1 MEKWTSG
8 IRYTAELIV
17 GQLAEITTIDA
28 YVTPEDNVEEQFKEF
43 FEKHKEDRI
52 IVFTDLMGGSVNQK
66 LMEYAKQDNVTL
78 VTGTNLP
85 VLMQVMLA
93 DDDVSEEE
101 IETYIEE
108 ARGELQMVQ
117 MHAKPKKEADAAAQS
132 QKKAAAVQEK
142 KAAQPANYENST
154 AKISALRVDD
164 RLIHGEVVTAWTPTF
179 KANKI
184 IIIDDEVAKDTFNVR
199 VVKALAPA
207 GTKVIVYNVEKAA
220 EKLMVQGVP
229 GERLLLLAKTP
240 TTYNRL
246 IKAGVPLKE
255 VNLGGA
261 GIRGERQPFI
271 NNVALNPEEVLAC
284 EEMQKAGVNVYYQLV
299 PEQSVVKID
308 DALKKAKDN
317 FGL

>member
-1 MEKWTSG
+1 M
-8 IRYTAELIV
+8 AEMRNV
-17 GQLAEITTIDA
+17 VLA
-28 YVTPEDNVEEQFKEF
+28 
-43 FEKHKEDRI
+43 
-52 IVFTDLMGGSVNQK
+52 
-66 LMEYAKQDNVTL
+66 
-78 VTGTNLP
+78 
-85 VLMQVMLA
+85 
-93 DDDVSEEE
+93 
-101 IETYIEE
+101 
-108 ARGELQMVQ
+108 
-117 MHAKPKKEADAAAQS
+117 
-132 QKKAAAVQEK
+132 
-142 KAAQPANYENST
+142 
-154 AKISALRVDD
+154 RVDD

-179 KANKI
+179 RANKI

-271 NNVALNPEEVLAC
+271 NNVALNPEEVLA
-284 EEMQKAGVNVYYQLV
+284 GVNVYYQLV
-299 PEQSVVKID
+299 PEQSVIKID